1 VSSLQV
7 WLVVGVPMLV
17 LAAGLLVGGSPLRA
31 RLAVAVLGALVLVLV
46 AVPDRGRTSAA
57 AVGLLVVLLVADGRL
72 EGPSPADPRVE
83 RRRLTT
89 AEPDRGR

>member
-1 VSSLQV
+1 MSSLQV
-7 WLVVGVPMLV
+7 WLVVGIPLLV
-17 LAAGLLVGGSPLRA
+17 VAAGLLVGGSPVRA

-57 AVGLLVVLLVADGRL
+57 AVGLLVVLLVAGGRL
-72 EGPSPADPRVE
+72 EGPPSPDPRVE

-89 AEPDRGR
+89 ADPDGPR